1 MSLFTAVFQYCGFS
15 SVPIAVVLGW
25 YRGGLYSNNS
35 LFSQIGKYALKCCM
49 CCLWCFEKIIKYFTT
64 NTYIEIA
71 VYGQSFCTSAKRVF
85 ALLIENSGTIPTPS
99 SSSSL
104 PRSLH
109 SGAQHQS
116 VGAAVRPIAL
126 IKSSTI
132 TGSLFKIPNPGLPPR
147 WICLS
152 RPQNLQFMR
161 RCSTSST
168 TPHSGHILSL
178 LPGGV

>member
-1 MSLFTAVFQYCGFS
+1 MSFPILFFFWA
-15 SVPIAVVLGW
+15 
-25 YRGGLYSNNS
+25 
-35 LFSQIGKYALKCCM
+35 
-49 CCLWCFEKIIKYFTT
+49 
-64 NTYIEIA
+64 
-71 VYGQSFCTSAKRVF
+71 
-85 ALLIENSGTIPTPS
+85 

-132 TGSLFKIPNPGLPPR
+132 TDSLFKIPNPGLPPR

-152 RPQNLQFMR
+152 RPHNLHFMR

-178 LPGGV
+178 LPSAVLLAFFQSLVGLSGCHPSLIGLGCFLSLLPVEPCLHDTNLNTLSIQTPRPGQGPRIVRTYFKKRLANHDRS